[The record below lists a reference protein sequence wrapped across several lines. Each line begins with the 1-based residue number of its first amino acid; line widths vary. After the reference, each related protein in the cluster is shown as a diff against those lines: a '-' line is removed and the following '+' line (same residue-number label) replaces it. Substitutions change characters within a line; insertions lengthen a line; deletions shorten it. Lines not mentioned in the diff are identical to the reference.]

1 MPKPKNEP
9 VFVEPEFSEEQFLR
23 YERDRAKT
31 TIVAFLLAIGS
42 GFLEGYLEIIGLYY
56 VSVLLFLFL
65 FVGLAKIL
73 GYLKLPLPVRNSH
86 KFYLFMVFL
95 LASILFWS
103 MALNPPVSF
112 NTSPVLS
119 MEYDHN
125 GTWTTINSSK
135 GQYECTYHTSSFYL
149 RNVISYNKNVSLV
162 HLTSSITSAVLGY
175 NQTGNYVNM
184 HMGPEGVGEILVLT
198 TELESHGKFFNA
210 TQTLNFVS

>member
-56 VSVLLFLFL
+56 VSVLLFIVL

-135 GQYECTYHTSSFYL
+135 GVYECTYHTSAFDL
-149 RNVISYNKNVSLV
+149 RNAISYNKNVTLV
-162 HLTSSITSAVLGY
+162 GLTSSITSAVLGY

-198 TELESHGKFFNA
+198 TELESHGKFYNA

>member
-42 GFLEGYLEIIGLYY
+42 GFLEGYLQIIGLYY
-56 VSVLLFLFL
+56 VSVLLFIFL

-103 MALNPPVSF
+103 MALNPPVSL

-119 MEYDHN
+119 MQYDHN

-135 GQYECTYHTSSFYL
+135 GDYECSYHTSPFDL
-149 RNVISYNKNVSLV
+149 RNAISYNKNVILV
-162 HLTSSITSAVLGY
+162 SLTSSVKNSVMSH
-175 NQTGNYVNM
+175 NQTGDYVYM
-184 HMGPEGVGEILVLT
+184 HMAPEGVGTTLVLT
-198 TELESHGKFFNA
+198 TELESHGKFYNA
-210 TQTLNFVS
+210 SQTINFVT

>member
-42 GFLEGYLEIIGLYY
+42 GFLEGYLQIIGLYY
-56 VSVLLFLFL
+56 LSVLLFIVLFI
-65 FVGLAKIL
+65 GLAKIL
-73 GYLKLPLPVRNSH
+73 GFLKLPLPVRNSH

-125 GTWTTINSSK
+125 GTWTAINTSN
-135 GQYECTYHTSSFYL
+135 GAYECTFHTSSFYL
-149 RNVISYNKNVSLV
+149 RNSIIYNKNVTLV
-162 HLTSSITSAVLGY
+162 HLTSSLTSSIITY
-175 NQTGNYVNM
+175 NQTGSYVNM
-184 HMGPEGVGEILVLT
+184 HMAAEGVGTILTLT
-198 TELESHGKFFNA
+198 TELESHGKYYNA

>member
-42 GFLEGYLEIIGLYY
+42 GFLEGYLQIIGLDYL
-56 VSVLLFLFL
+56 SILLFIIL

-73 GYLKLPLPVRNSH
+73 GALKLPLPVRNSH

-119 MEYDHN
+119 LEYDHN
-125 GTWTTINSSK
+125 GTWTSINSSK
-135 GQYECTYHTSSFYL
+135 GNYECTYHTSAFEL
-149 RNVISYNKNVSLV
+149 RNFISYNKNVSLV
-162 HLTSSITSAVLGY
+162 KVTASLSSSILTY
-175 NQTGNYVNM
+175 NQTGDYVYM
-184 HMGPEGVGEILVLT
+184 RMAPQGVGSTNVIT
-198 TELESHGKFFNA
+198 TELEVHGKLYND
-210 TQTLNFVS
+210 TETINFVS